1 MTIQNKRVLVD
12 RHLAWP
18 NCYNARDLGG
28 LPTIDGGETRSG
40 VVIRSDILGRLTD
53 EGRQAMLDYG
63 VRTVLDLRGP
73 EEAEKYRYDFGGK
86 SAESIDLTYLNLP
99 LEHFYPEV
107 GQMIRNA
114 TSRGEVYCIIPDHYS
129 DLTAE
134 VVRSI
139 INAKPGGV
147 VIHCHAGKDR
157 TGTITA
163 LLLRMA
169 GVPMDVVAADY
180 AESQERLRPL
190 YEELIAEA
198 GGEEK
203 LGFWQKPTVTEEMML
218 IMLNH
223 LDETY
228 GGVERYL
235 EWAGL
240 SPDELTKLRD
250 LLV

>member
-1 MTIQNKRVLVD
+1 
-12 RHLAWP
+12 
-18 NCYNARDLGG
+18 
-28 LPTIDGGETRSG
+28 
-40 VVIRSDILGRLTD
+40 
-53 EGRQAMLDYG
+53 
-63 VRTVLDLRGP
+63 
-73 EEAEKYRYDFGGK
+73 
-86 SAESIDLTYLNLP
+86 
-99 LEHFYPEV
+99 
-107 GQMIRNA
+107 
-114 TSRGEVYCIIPDHYS
+114 
-129 DLTAE
+129 
-134 VVRSI
+134 
-139 INAKPGGV
+139 V